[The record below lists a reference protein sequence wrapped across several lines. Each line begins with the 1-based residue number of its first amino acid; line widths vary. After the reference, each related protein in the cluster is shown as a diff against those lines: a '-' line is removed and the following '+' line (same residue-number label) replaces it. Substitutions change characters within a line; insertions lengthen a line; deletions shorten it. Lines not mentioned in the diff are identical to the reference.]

1 MTRHL
6 TPEQFVDLAEGTQP
20 ESAVPHLAVCD
31 ACRTE
36 LADLRA
42 MMTVTADPGVDVVQ
56 EPSPLYWNHLS
67 SRVRDAVARE
77 SERSWRKTML
87 RPFVL
92 VPSLGAVLAAAIF
105 AVSVANRT
113 AEAPA
118 RLPALPLAFN
128 STVVPET
135 SPSFQPLA
143 PFGATDDPQ
152 LNLVAAVTTTV
163 EWDEMMDEVAMSTA
177 DTSDAVASALTQDEQ
192 RELQRLLT
200 EAIAQPAAREKLS

>member
-1 MTRHL
+1 MTTHL
-6 TPEQFVDLAEGTQP
+6 TPEQFVDLADGTQP
-20 ESAVPHLAVCD
+20 ESAVPHLAACD
-31 ACRTE
+31 ACRNQ

-42 MMTVTADPGVDVVQ
+42 MMTATADVEVP
-56 EPSPLYWNHLS
+56 EPSPLYWHHLS
-67 SRVRDAVARE
+67 SRVRDAVAQQ
-77 SERSWRKTML
+77 SQQSWRARVM

-92 VPSLGAVLAAAIF
+92 VPSLGAVIAAAIF
-105 AVSVANRT
+105 AVVVANRT

-152 LNLVAAVTTTV
+152 LNLVAAVATTAD
-163 EWDEMMDEVAMSTA
+163 WDEMMDEVAMSTA
-177 DTSDAVASALTQDEQ
+177 DTSDAVAAALTQDEQ